1 MVPMNAFKTRLL
13 LAETLLASTFPRQTP
28 VRRSIKAR
36 LRLLSHALK
45 QTMPFETK
53 IPWFII
59 SCIYLCE
66 VFIRHIVIEYQCWR
80 MGISHHVVLE
90 SIDQLMII
98 VLGPNAVV
106 SPKVA
111 KLHPTIVGSQLD
123 VSIPFTL
130 STLR

>member
-45 QTMPFETK
+45 QTMPFGTK

-80 MGISHHVVLE
+80 M
-90 SIDQLMII
+90 